1 MRRDGSRKA
10 VTVVKG
16 WMVKEFK
23 QTREYDCVFFSEACP
38 MVREDD

>member
-1 MRRDGSRKA
+1 MKRDGSRKA

-23 QTREYDCVFFSEACP
+23 QTREYDCVSSLARHAP
-38 MVREDD
+38 W